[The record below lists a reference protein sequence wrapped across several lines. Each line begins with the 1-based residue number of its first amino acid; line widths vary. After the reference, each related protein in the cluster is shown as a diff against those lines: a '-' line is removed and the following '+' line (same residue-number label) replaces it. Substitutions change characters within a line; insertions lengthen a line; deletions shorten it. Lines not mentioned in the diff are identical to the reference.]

1 MIIQEKG
8 QGKQKILYVI
18 ILIFLVIS
26 MVLQIKVLKEISEI
40 RAQKEKGVILI
51 LNPEIAKDTGVA
63 YIPPCEDRCE
73 REKEALKGKE

>member
-8 QGKQKILYVI
+8 QRKQKILYVV

-26 MVLQIKVLKEISEI
+26 MVLQIKVLKEISKI
-40 RAQKEKGVILI
+40 RAQKEEGVIYI
-51 LNPEIAKDTGVA
+51 LNPAIAKDMGVV

-73 REKEALKGKE
+73 R

>member
-1 MIIQEKG
+1 MIIQEKK

-18 ILIFLVIS
+18 ILVFLVIS

-40 RAQKEKGVILI
+40 CAQKEKGVILI

-63 YIPPCEDRCE
+63 YIPLFEDKGE
-73 REKEALKGKE
+73 R